1 MTFRRLFVD
10 IETSPNV
17 GYFWQPGYAVNLPY
31 QAIKKE
37 RGIIT
42 ICYKWQDRKEPEAL
56 TWDRGDDKAMLT
68 KWAKIVGGADEL
80 VAHNGDK
87 FDIPHIRTRCAFH
100 GIKLPETYTQV
111 DTLKI
116 ARYRFK
122 FNSNRLDYLGKFL
135 GVGGKMQTPPDLWDR
150 VMENDRAALR
160 EMVDYCKRD
169 VLMLEAVHERLAH
182 YSKAATHVGVAAGY
196 DRLTCP
202 HCGSERTKINNTR
215 TTAVGAVRRQMVCKG
230 CMRQWTVADGVYRSV
245 MKVREMMKRKIR

>member
-1 MTFRRLFVD
+1 MAFRRLFVD

-68 KWAKIVGGADEL
+68 KWAKVVSGADEI

-87 FDIPHIRTRCAFH
+87 FDLPHIRTRCAFH

-135 GVGGKMQTPPDLWDR
+135 GVGGKMQTPPDL
-150 VMENDRAALR
+150 
-160 EMVDYCKRD
+160 
-169 VLMLEAVHERLAH
+169 
-182 YSKAATHVGVAAGY
+182 
-196 DRLTCP
+196 
-202 HCGSERTKINNTR
+202 
-215 TTAVGAVRRQMVCKG
+215 
-230 CMRQWTVADGVYRSV
+230 
-245 MKVREMMKRKIR
+245 